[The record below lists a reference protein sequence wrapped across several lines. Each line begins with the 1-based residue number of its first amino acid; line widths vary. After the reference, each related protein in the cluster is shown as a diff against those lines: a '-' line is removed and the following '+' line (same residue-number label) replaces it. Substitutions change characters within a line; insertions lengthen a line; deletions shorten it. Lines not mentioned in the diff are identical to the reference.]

1 MTHNKAKLQQGKH
14 VYGTD
19 FPVKMCGKN
28 LMTNMSSRVESI
40 YDNDFDNSINSINEA
55 KLTELKTE
63 INNEET
69 LKTPP

>member
-19 FPVKMCGKN
+19 FPVKMCGKYLTN
-28 LMTNMSSRVESI
+28 NMSSRVESI
-40 YDNDFDNSINSINEA
+40 YDNDFDNSINEA
-55 KLTELKTE
+55 KLTELKSE